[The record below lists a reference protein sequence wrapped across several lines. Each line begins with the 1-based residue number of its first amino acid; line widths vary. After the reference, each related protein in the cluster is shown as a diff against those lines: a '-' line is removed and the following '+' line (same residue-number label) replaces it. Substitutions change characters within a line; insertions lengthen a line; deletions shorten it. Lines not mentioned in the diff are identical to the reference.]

1 MFSNETAVHL
11 PIRIEGA
18 MTDVLN
24 DVPAGAESAPQNWAM
39 IYRRAFGLDAEV
51 HPGSGRLVV
60 RAGKALA
67 ALTMPSVLGARVRGR
82 LVDMSG
88 SAGPIIAHPRSMRWT
103 FLTLPADADLT
114 DPLLHAEMFRHYVD
128 IAGVNAEIALP
139 SPGFLQSDVYRLWT
153 DAPVGDYRPLAGDVL
168 TAVRECVAAQGMR

>member
-1 MFSNETAVHL
+1 MQ
-11 PIRIEGA
+11 P
-18 MTDVLN
+18 VLR
-24 DVPAGAESAPQNWAM
+24 DVPAGGGGAPEAWAM
-39 IYRRAFGLDAEV
+39 IYRRAFGLDAQV
-51 HPGSGRLVV
+51 QPGSGRLFV
-60 RAGKALA
+60 RAGKTVSAF
-67 ALTMPSVLGARVRGR
+67 TMPSTLGQQVRGR
-82 LVDMSG
+82 LVGMTG
-88 SAGPIIAHPRSMRWT
+88 SAGPIVGHPRSMRWT

-168 TAVRECVAAQGMR
+168 AAVRECVAAQGMR